1 MIGLQNLTPDQRA
14 MPKSII
20 KQSFEEIPESCQR
33 IRSILTEAT
42 TAIMN
47 DLNIPL
53 EDHPTIDA
61 AMSHAFQRIRDEVS
75 HPFRTRQM
83 QLLKQV
89 KKPGGKR
96 MWVNQPSTLQPYHK
110 FHEMEVIAFKLDEKV
125 SQVYFISTSWIGM
138 EMDNLSLS
146 EGWPKTD
153 TDTWP
158 GEKHGSSK
166 TLSAQHD

>member
-1 MIGLQNLTPDQRA
+1 MGVQNLTPDQRS
-14 MPKSII
+14 MPKRVI
-20 KQSFEEIPESCQR
+20 KQAFEEIPESCHR

-83 QLLKQV
+83 QLLKELEDV
-89 KKPGGKR
+89 KQWYK
-96 MWVNQPSTLQPYHK
+96 
-110 FHEMEVIAFKLDEKV
+110 
-125 SQVYFISTSWIGM
+125 
-138 EMDNLSLS
+138 
-146 EGWPKTD
+146 
-153 TDTWP
+153 
-158 GEKHGSSK
+158 
-166 TLSAQHD
+166 

>member
-1 MIGLQNLTPDQRA
+1 MGMQNLTPDQRA
-14 MPKSII
+14 MPKNII
-20 KQSFEEIPESCQR
+20 KQAFQEIPESCHR

-83 QLLKQV
+83 QLLKKV
-89 KKPGGKR
+89 LRPKASRK
-96 MWVNQPSTLQPYHK
+96 WVNQPSTLQPYHK
-110 FHEMEVIAFKLDEKV
+110 FHGMEVVAIQIDDKT
-125 SQVYFISTSWIGM
+125 SQVYFNSSSWVGM
-138 EMDNLSLS
+138 EMDNLALS
-146 EGWPKTD
+146 DGWPKTN
-153 TDTWP
+153 TNTWP
-158 GEKHGSSK
+158 GE
-166 TLSAQHD
+166 